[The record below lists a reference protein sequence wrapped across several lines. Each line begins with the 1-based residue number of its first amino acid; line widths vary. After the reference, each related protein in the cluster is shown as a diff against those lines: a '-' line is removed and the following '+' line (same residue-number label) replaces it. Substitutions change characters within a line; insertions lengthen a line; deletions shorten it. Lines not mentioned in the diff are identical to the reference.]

1 MNTPQSETDAGTT
14 RRQFGKTLAVLA
26 AVPLAPALAA
36 AAEKEPPAGAVAEA
50 LAEVVRIRHGKHLD
64 AEQRKAVAISIRRS
78 QLAAERMR
86 EVKLSNGDEPAFTFR
101 ADLP

>member
-1 MNTPQSETDAGTT
+1 MNTPQPEADAGTT
-14 RRQFGKTLAVLA
+14 RRQFGMALAGLA
-26 AVPLAPALAA
+26 AVPLPPAHAA
-36 AAEKEPPAGAVAEA
+36 AADKEPPAAAVAEA

-64 AEQRKAVAISIRRS
+64 AQQRKAVVTSILRS

-86 EVKLSNGDEPAFTFR
+86 DFKLQNGDEPAFTFC